1 MVAVTHTPLS
11 HPHSTLPICV
21 ARLQP
26 TASCACARAIR
37 RIGLGCCHM
46 SSVASLASRGWT
58 GGDGVQVVAL
68 ANWPRCRLELA
79 PVGFWQRRWLPPL
92 GPAASRAAAR
102 GAFSSRPCSS
112 AFLQRAGD
120 LDRLEAARDGHAL
133 LAVRRARED
142 GLVVIVVWLI
152 DISTMWSHWSHT
164 NTPASKKESA
174 SFFKVWWVGVWS
186 VMP

>member
-1 MVAVTHTPLS
+1 M
-11 HPHSTLPICV
+11 
-21 ARLQP
+21 
-26 TASCACARAIR
+26 
-37 RIGLGCCHM
+37 
-46 SSVASLASRGWT
+46 
-58 GGDGVQVVAL
+58 QVVAL
-68 ANWPRCRLELA
+68 ANWRLWGFGSVDGCRHLGLLRRVLLLA
-79 PVGFWQRRWLPPL
+79 ALSLL
-92 GPAASRAAAR
+92 GLAHRPA
-102 GAFSSRPCSS
+102 

-142 GLVVIVVWLI
+142 GLVVLVVWLI

-174 SFFKVWWVGVWS
+174 SFFKVWWVSVWS